1 MNGHIERHVSIA
13 ADRDGTVVA
22 KVTKTIVTVGHV
34 EPAGGVI
41 STGDGSGNGG
51 SSEASASRKGRSAD
65 SGSYASDCFDVDAL
79 CDAREKAVIEV
90 LRAYLRPQ
98 TAPACLIDRLH
109 HCLGDDMPPT
119 GVERRSSR

>member
-22 KVTKTIVTVGHV
+22 KVTKTIVTVEHA
-34 EPAGGVI
+34 ESAGGVTP
-41 STGDGSGNGG
+41 TGDGSGNGG
-51 SSEASASRKGRSAD
+51 SSEASASRRGRASEA
-65 SGSYASDCFDVDAL
+65 GSYVSDCFDVDAL

-109 HCLGDDMPPT
+109 HCLGDDAPRT
-119 GVERRSSR
+119 GSDR